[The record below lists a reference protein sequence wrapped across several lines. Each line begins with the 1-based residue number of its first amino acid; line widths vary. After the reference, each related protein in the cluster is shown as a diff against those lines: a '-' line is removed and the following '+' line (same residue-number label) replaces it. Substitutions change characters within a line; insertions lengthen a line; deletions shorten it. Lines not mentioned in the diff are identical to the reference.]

1 MGADGVLPATL
12 EGRRGG
18 RLQAALRAAGR
29 AKGPARAGIA
39 CPEPPPSPQ
48 ALRLSAKPVA
58 LAPYTALKKN
68 KN

>member
-29 AKGPARAGIA
+29 AKGPARAGMPA
-39 CPEPPPSPQ
+39 RSRP
-48 ALRLSAKPVA
+48 
-58 LAPYTALKKN
+58 LATGFAP
-68 KN
+68 